1 MYYYS
6 TEAVV
11 RFSVKKKGVL
21 RNSAKFPGKH
31 LHWSLD
37 SGTGIFP

>member
-11 RFSVKKKGVL
+11 RFSVKKGVL